1 MFLKKVTFIPFAVFL
16 TLAFLVDV
24 AYVSA
29 EGQIALALTE
39 NHHIAGLNSNQ
50 PYVAGYHVETP
61 DLYTRERVQ
70 ATAITVSFPS
80 TQPNFFPSDS
90 WLGAGMFVQAQDSK
104 YINVDYGFFT
114 MLVLD
119 SRGKIFVDL
128 GFHQT
133 RESTAPI
140 QMATSEL
147 LYAYTWQISGIAPS
161 TPVTLLASW
170 DSQGFIDYSLS
181 TSQTT
186 VQITSINVAS
196 FPNCENIIRKFYAGN
211 VIAGMGFPFGHYAF
225 YFQFGVVSS
234 RIIAD
239 DHWAADLKEPR
250 ILRNSGWS
258 LVETA
263 WSTQGDI
270 CYLDYDWK
278 WGGAPY
284 EGASAKY
291 LNHPLEN
298 PHEVVFFYNGETLPR
313 GTILWKPL
321 NHEFA
326 VVHSDL
332 TYLMDNIRYLSAIVL
347 TVTVIIIVNT
357 ELRRRIRKRHSSVL
371 PQEGKITFK

>member
-1 MFLKKVTFIPFAVFL
+1 MHILLTVFL
-16 TLAFLVDV
+16 TFAFLTSISQVN
-24 AYVSA
+24 A
-29 EGQIALALTE
+29 EEQISLLPTE

-70 ATAITVSFPS
+70 ATAVTVSFPT

-90 WLGAGMFVQAQDSK
+90 WLGAGMFIQAQDSK
-104 YINVDYGFFT
+104 YINVDYGFYT
-114 MLVLD
+114 LLVLD
-119 SRGKIFVDL
+119 SSGKIFMDL

-147 LYAYTWQISGIAPS
+147 LYAYTWQISGMDPS
-161 TPVTLLASW
+161 TPATFLASW
-170 DSQGFIDYSLS
+170 DSDGFVHYSLS

-186 VQITSINVAS
+186 VQITSINVTS

-225 YFQFGVVSS
+225 YFQFGVISS

-239 DHWAADLKEPR
+239 DHWTADLKEPR

-270 CYLDYDWK
+270 SYLDYDWK
-278 WGGAPY
+278 WGGVPY
-284 EGASAKY
+284 EGVSAKY
-291 LNHPLEN
+291 LNQQLEN
-298 PHEVVFFYNGETLPR
+298 PHEVMFFYNGETLPR
-313 GTILWKPL
+313 GTILWKRS
-321 NHEFA
+321 NRESA
-326 VVHSDL
+326 VAHPDL
-332 TYLMDNIRYLSAIVL
+332 THMMDNIRYLPAIML
-347 TVTVIIIVNT
+347 AVTIIVIAEI
-357 ELRRRIRKRHSSVL
+357 ELQRWVRNRHSSAF